1 MAASANASWV
11 AKFRALPR
19 AARWGVVAA
28 AGTLAYFGLEAAVID
43 PTNRM
48 NAEADAAALTVA
60 RAVDQASRRSEA
72 DSTIALAV
80 SKFGEV
86 ALPGD
91 FQTVTAELDNAV
103 QEVFK
108 GRGIEPGTSKKDKP
122 ALLGR
127 EVMSGVLP
135 ASKEV
140 QRLGIEVKFE
150 CAQELVGALIADL
163 ERSPSITKV
172 SEVKIETLRDKEKVK
187 VTVTPEAWIIVE
199 KGARR

>member
-1 MAASANASWV
+1 MVAAATRSWG

-19 AARWGVVAA
+19 AVRWGVVTGALTA
-28 AGTLAYFGLEAAVID
+28 LYFGLEWAVID

-48 NAEADAAALTVA
+48 NAEADAAALSVG
-60 RAVDQASRRSEA
+60 RAVDQAGRRTDA

-108 GRGIEPGTSKKDKP
+108 GRGIEPGRSSKRKP
-122 ALLGR
+122 SPLGR
-127 EVMSGVLP
+127 DVMAGLLP
-135 ASKEV
+135 ANKEV
-140 QRLGIEVKFE
+140 QRIGAEVTFE
-150 CAQELVGALIADL
+150 CDQALVGALIADL
-163 ERSPSITKV
+163 ERSDRITTISEINIKTLADKGKV
-172 SEVKIETLRDKEKVK
+172 QATIV
-187 VTVTPEAWIIVE
+187 PEAWIIVD

>member
-1 MAASANASWV
+1 
-11 AKFRALPR
+11 
-19 AARWGVVAA
+19 VVAL
-28 AGTLAYFGLEAAVID
+28 AGTLAYFGLEWAVID

-103 QEVFK
+103 QEAFK
-108 GRGIEPGTSKKDKP
+108 GRGIEPGRSNKRKP
-122 ALLGR
+122 APLGR
-127 EVMSGVLP
+127 DVMAGLLP
-135 ASKEV
+135 VNKEV
-140 QRLGIEVKFE
+140 QRIGAEVTFE
-150 CAQELVGALIADL
+150 CDQALVGALIADL
-163 ERSPSITKV
+163 ERSDRITTISEINIKTLADKGKV
-172 SEVKIETLRDKEKVK
+172 QATIV
-187 VTVTPEAWIIVE
+187 PEAWIIVE